1 MDKEFAKLTDTDKDN
16 ILSFCIT
23 SAMKN
28 NGSQRSAD
36 ENTVDTMKKVI
47 AKYFPKIYS
56 DTVFSCFEKGSLGML
71 GDFYG
76 LNPRTFTQWLETGYK
91 SEHHKRD
98 FDMEQ
103 QRRPDTEMDQITFLE
118 FLAGRLKFNLTMF
131 ADWRREYNYLVLR
144 LQFGVDEYIKHLNAA
159 KIQIQNEE
167 SGEKRF
173 GRIKID
179 NGDMTSRA
187 MKIAVCKW
195 LEQHP
200 KPSETLSALMDEK
213 SYKTFRTEN

>member
-1 MDKEFAKLTDTDKDN
+1 
-16 ILSFCIT
+16 
-23 SAMKN
+23 
-28 NGSQRSAD
+28 
-36 ENTVDTMKKVI
+36 
-47 AKYFPKIYS
+47 
-56 DTVFSCFEKGSLGML
+56 
-71 GDFYG
+71 
-76 LNPRTFTQWLETGYK
+76 
-91 SEHHKRD
+91 
-98 FDMEQ
+98 
-103 QRRPDTEMDQITFLE
+103 MDQITFLE
-118 FLAGRLKFNLTMF
+118 FLAGRLKFDLTMF
-131 ADWRREYNYLVLR
+131 ADWRREYNYLVMR
-144 LQFGVDEYIKHLNAA
+144 RQFVVDEYLKYLNAA

-179 NGDMTSRA
+179 NGDMISRA